1 MSTLS
6 VDPMMLHAW
15 LAARSIARDL
25 PAPVPE
31 HGGFR
36 VDTNSAEEIRRW
48 VFPQVG
54 AGLVEL
60 GRTIDEPLHLLKLC
74 GPGEALLAA
83 LPDGWQLH
91 PQTYFMTATTG
102 WPERSLPAGYGV
114 ETSRRDAVIEIR
126 VTSASGDLAASG
138 YAAET
143 PQAFIYDRII
153 TAPDH
158 RRKGLGHVVMAAL
171 SRARGNPD
179 IPQLLVATDDGRA
192 LYSALGWRT
201 LSPYS
206 TASIMPG

>member
-15 LAARSIARDL
+15 LAARSIARGL

-36 VDTNSAEEIRRW
+36 VDTDAAEEIRRW

-60 GRTIDEPLHLLKLC
+60 GRTIDEPLYLLKLC
-74 GPGEALLAA
+74 GPGEALLAS
-83 LPDGWQLH
+83 LPHGWQLH
-91 PQTYFMTATTG
+91 PPTYFMTATAG
-102 WPERSLPAGYGV
+102 WPERPLPAGYTAQV
-114 ETSRRDAVIEIR
+114 SRRDAVIEIR
-126 VTSASGDLAASG
+126 VISAGGDLAASG

-171 SRARGNPD
+171 SRARQNPD
-179 IPQLLVATDDGRA
+179 APQLLVATEEGRA
-192 LYSALGWRT
+192 LYSTLGWQT

-206 TASIMPG
+206 TASIMAG